1 MNRHDTDCV
10 TIRCQRTRQPGYDA
24 FKLVFAHFLLWLV
37 QYNKGG
43 RSLTLTPS
51 PPPVVW
57 MDISK
62 ILHLLLVFIFFWK
75 NLHRRLALVL
85 WKRIDFYNLVIIS

>member
-1 MNRHDTDCV
+1 
-10 TIRCQRTRQPGYDA
+10 
-24 FKLVFAHFLLWLV
+24 
-37 QYNKGG
+37 
-43 RSLTLTPS
+43 
-51 PPPVVW
+51 

>member
-37 QYNKGG
+37 QYNKGASSSQVGEIFDLDTFPTAG
-43 RSLTLTPS
+43 RL
-51 PPPVVW
+51 
-57 MDISK
+57 DGY
-62 ILHLLLVFIFFWK
+62 F
-75 NLHRRLALVL
+75 
-85 WKRIDFYNLVIIS
+85 